1 MRTVDRGL
9 TWTPVQ
15 GLPVHF
21 QPTPALVADP
31 LVTGRFFLPLF
42 SGELYV
48 STDDGAT
55 WELLVEGIPTI
66 LRLIAA

>member
-1 MRTVDRGL
+1 
-9 TWTPVQ
+9 
-15 GLPVHF
+15 
-21 QPTPALVADP
+21 
-31 LVTGRFFLPLF
+31 VTGRFFLPLF

-55 WELLVEGIPTI
+55 WELVVEGIPTI